1 MQNAYPK
8 ATKSIVIITKRAVN
22 IITNTDKINMKL
34 ALLQLLLTAAVSSSA
49 HSINEKYHAYKDQS
63 DISSLQADSPSLD
76 DLWGSFWAYQGIQSF
91 AHLPYQQCLQ
101 LDPSSSEPLPY
112 DIAVIGVPFDTAVS
126 YRPGTRFG
134 PQGIRSASMRQ
145 DKWRGFNYRAGINPF
160 DNWAEFMDCGDIP
173 ITPMDNTLAL
183 KQMQLAYK
191 QLFKR
196 KAKNSEVPRYLS
208 LGGDH
213 SILLPVLQGLYET
226 YGEITV
232 LHFDSHLD
240 TWAPDKYPSFW
251 SSNTSEFTHGSM
263 LWLAHQHGLISQEN
277 NMHVGLRTRIS
288 GNGWDDFNEDNEV
301 GFKRIFAD
309 ELIDSEGLKGVVQ
322 KVLDTLPKDKPIY
335 ISVDIDVLDP
345 SAAPGTGT
353 MEVGGMTSRELIY
366 ILRKLK
372 GLNIVGADVVEV
384 SPPFDIADI
393 TVTAGA
399 QIAYEL
405 MTLMVEAG
413 PVTKQFI
420 ESNKKVDTANVGE
433 DLRLTALD
441 RIIKSERDYQLDMM
455 SI

>member
-1 MQNAYPK
+1 MRLSILYTLAFAY
-8 ATKSIVIITKRAVN
+8 SV
-22 IITNTDKINMKL
+22 
-34 ALLQLLLTAAVSSSA
+34 SA
-49 HSINEKYHAYKDQS
+49 HIFNEKYHAYKDPS
-63 DISSLQADSPSLD
+63 DFSTLETEEASLN
-76 DLWGSFWAYQGIQSF
+76 DLWGSFWAYQGVQSF
-91 AHLPYQQCLQ
+91 AHLPYQQCLE
-101 LDPSSSEPLPY
+101 LDPSSSEPLPF

-160 DNWAEFMDCGDIP
+160 DDWAEVIDCGDIP

-196 KAKNSEVPRYLS
+196 KAKNSQVPKYLS

-232 LHFDSHLD
+232 IHFDSHLD

-263 LWLAHQHGLISQEN
+263 LWLAHKYGLIAQEN

-288 GNGWDDFNEDNEV
+288 GNGWDDFEEDNEV

-309 ELIDSEGLKGVVQ
+309 ELIDKEGFQGVINKILK
-322 KVLDTLPKDKPIY
+322 TIPKDKPIY

-372 GLNIVGADVVEV
+372 GLNIIGADVVEV
-384 SPPFDIADI
+384 SPPFDNADI

-413 PVTKQFI
+413 PVTQKFI
-420 ESNKKVDTANVGE
+420 ESNKNIGISESGE
-433 DLRLTALD
+433 DLRLSALD

-455 SI
+455 NI

>member
-1 MQNAYPK
+1 
-8 ATKSIVIITKRAVN
+8 
-22 IITNTDKINMKL
+22 MKL
-34 ALLQLLLTAAVSSSA
+34 SLLQFFVATAVSTSA
-49 HSINEKYHAYKDQS
+49 HSFVEKFPAYKDPS
-63 DISSLQADSPSLD
+63 DLSALQANSPTLA
-76 DLWGSFWAYQGIQSF
+76 DLWVSFWSYQGIQSF

-101 LDPSSSEPLPY
+101 LDPSSSENLPY

-126 YRPGTRFG
+126 YRPGARFG

-160 DNWAEFMDCGDIP
+160 DDWAEVIDCGDIP

-196 KAKNSEVPRYLS
+196 KSKHSETPRYLS

-232 LHFDSHLD
+232 VHFDSHLD

-263 LWLAHQHGLISQEN
+263 LLLAHKYGLIAQKN
-277 NMHVGLRTRIS
+277 NLHVGLRTRIS
-288 GNGWDDFNEDNEV
+288 GDAWGDFEEDNEI

-309 ELIDSEGLKGVVQ
+309 ELIDAEGLQNVVQ
-322 KVLDTLPKDKPIY
+322 KLLDTLPKDKPIY

-353 MEVGGMTSRELIY
+353 MEVGGMTSSELIY
-366 ILRKLK
+366 LLRKLK

-384 SPPFDIADI
+384 SLPFDHSDI

-413 PVTKQFI
+413 PVTKEFI
-420 ESNKKVDTANVGE
+420 EQNKKITSANFGE

-441 RIIKSERDYQLDMM
+441 RIIKSERNAQLELL
-455 SI
+455 SA

>member
-1 MQNAYPK
+1 
-8 ATKSIVIITKRAVN
+8 
-22 IITNTDKINMKL
+22 MKL
-34 ALLQLLLTAAVSSSA
+34 SIFHILIFAVSVSA
-49 HSINEKYHAYKDQS
+49 HTFNDKYHTFKDPTDFS
-63 DISSLQADSPSLD
+63 VPNAEKPSLD
-76 DLWGSFWAYQGIQSF
+76 NLWGSFWAYQGVQSF

-101 LDPSSSEPLPY
+101 LDPSSSDPLPY

-160 DNWAEFMDCGDIP
+160 DDWATIIDCGDIP
-173 ITPMDNTLAL
+173 MTPMDNTLAL

-196 KAKNSEVPRYLS
+196 KANNSQVPKYLS

-232 LHFDSHLD
+232 IHFDSHLD

-251 SSNTSEFTHGSM
+251 SSNTSAFTHGSM
-263 LWLAHQHGLISQEN
+263 LWLAHKYGLISEKN
-277 NMHVGLRTRIS
+277 NIHVGLRTRIS
-288 GNGWDDFNEDNEV
+288 GQGWDDFEEDNEV

-309 ELIDSEGLKGVVQ
+309 ELIDKEGFNGVINKILTTV
-322 KVLDTLPKDKPIY
+322 PKDKPVY

-384 SPPFDIADI
+384 SPPFDQADI

-405 MTLMVEAG
+405 LTLMVEAG
-413 PVTKQFI
+413 PVTQEFI
-420 ESNKKVDTANVGE
+420 ETYKNLDASESRE
-433 DLRLTALD
+433 DLRLSALD
-441 RIIKSERDYQLDMM
+441 RIIIAERDYQLDM
-455 SI
+455 INI

>member
-1 MQNAYPK
+1 MKP
-8 ATKSIVIITKRAVN
+8 SIFHI
-22 IITNTDKINMKL
+22 L
-34 ALLQLLLTAAVSSSA
+34 ALAVSVSA
-49 HSINEKYHAYKDQS
+49 HTFHEKYHAYKDP
-63 DISSLQADSPSLD
+63 ADFSALNAEEPSLD
-76 DLWGSFWAYQGIQSF
+76 DLWGSFWAYQGVQSF

-160 DNWAEFMDCGDIP
+160 DDWAEIIDCGDIP

-196 KAKNSEVPRYLS
+196 KAKNSQVPRYLS

-232 LHFDSHLD
+232 IHFDSHLD

-263 LWLAHQHGLISQEN
+263 LWIAHKYGLIAEKH

-288 GNGWDDFNEDNEV
+288 GQGWDDFEEDNEV

-309 ELIDSEGLKGVVQ
+309 ELIDKEGFQGVIN
-322 KVLDTLPKDKPIY
+322 KILTTIPKDKPVY

-384 SPPFDIADI
+384 SPPFDQADI

-399 QIAYEL
+399 QVAYEL

-413 PVTKQFI
+413 PVTQKFI
-420 ESNKKVDTANVGE
+420 ESNKNIDVLESRE
-433 DLRLTALD
+433 DLRLSALD
-441 RIIKSERDYQLDMM
+441 RIIKAERDYQLDMM
-455 SI
+455 NI